1 MVTARRRFHYPGFST
16 RVRLLDHATGHMLDF
31 NDPELAERLA
41 ESLDAGVDDLP
52 PPALKQY
59 AVVRSPRRGK
69 LWLRRT
75 PSSVASYIVGICDD
89 EELARRAVA
98 ILNRLDPAQLAPAR
112 INWLW
117 F

>member
-1 MVTARRRFHYPGFST
+1 MSRGASSGR
-16 RVRLLDHATGHMLDF
+16 
-31 NDPELAERLA
+31 
-41 ESLDAGVDDLP
+41 
-52 PPALKQY
+52 
-59 AVVRSPRRGK
+59 RRGK